1 MHPVIIRQLAA
12 DHIRDMHAEAAND
25 RLAHRARRARRARRR
40 APSARP
46 KLPASRTPSYHPR
59 LDAGQRPI
67 MDEQPSAP
75 PVPVATGARWDATE
89 DRPGSSH

>member
-1 MHPVIIRQLAA
+1 MHPVIIGQLAA
-12 DHIRDMHAEAAND
+12 DHIRDIHAEAAND
-25 RLAHRARRARRARRR
+25 RLARRARRARRR

-46 KLPASRTPSYHPR
+46 KPPASRTLSYDDPR
-59 LDAGQRPI
+59 LDAGQRAI
-67 MDEQPSAP
+67 MDEQPSIP

>member
-12 DHIRDMHAEAAND
+12 DHIRDLRAEAAND
-25 RLAHRARRARRARRR
+25 RLARRARRARRR
-40 APSARP
+40 APSTRP
-46 KLPASRTPSYHPR
+46 RLPAGRTLSYEDPR

-67 MDEQPSAP
+67 MDEQPSVA

>member
-1 MHPVIIRQLAA
+1 MHPVIIGQLAA
-12 DHIRDMHAEAAND
+12 DHIRDIHAEAAAE
-25 RLAHRARRARRARRR
+25 RLARRARRARRR

-46 KLPASRTPSYHPR
+46 KLPVSRTLSYDDPR
-59 LDAGQRPI
+59 LEEGQRPI

-89 DRPGSSH
+89 DRDGSSH